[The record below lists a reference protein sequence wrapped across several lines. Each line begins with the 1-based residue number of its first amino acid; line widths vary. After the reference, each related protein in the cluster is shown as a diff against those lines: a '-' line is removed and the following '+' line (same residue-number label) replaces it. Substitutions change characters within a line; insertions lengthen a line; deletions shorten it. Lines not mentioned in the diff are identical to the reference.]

1 MSNPNCIFC
10 GSPSECF
17 KGRWDCPNCGRYL
30 LDHESS
36 EDLPAER
43 KFIENRYLLSGYIRE
58 MNDYNEVP
66 AISYSNY
73 RALLSHSIIPTRLL
87 QKIEKLIQFTY
98 RQTNSLYQMIPIPRN
113 PSIAYCHDGNE
124 LIDVISAAGDMGLLM
139 PNDKAMRAMGP
150 INRQLTIKGLEKAEE
165 LRRHNPITKQGF
177 VAMWFDDDMMKTF
190 EQHIAQAIEETGY
203 QPFIIPMKE
212 HNDDITDH
220 IIAEIRRSKF
230 VIADFTGHRGG
241 VYFEAGFAYGL
252 GLPVIW
258 SCREDWFNP
267 PGDASRKIHFDVDHY
282 NFIVWKDGED
292 LKQKLI
298 NRIRA
303 TVI

>member
-1 MSNPNCIFC
+1 MSNLNCIFC

-17 KGRWDCPNCGRYL
+17 KARWDCPNCGSYL

-58 MNDYNEVP
+58 MNGYNEVP
-66 AISYSNY
+66 AISYNNY
-73 RALLSHSIIPTRLL
+73 LALLSHSIIPTRLL
-87 QKIEKLIQFTY
+87 QKIEKLIQYTY
-98 RQTNSLYQMIPIPRN
+98 QQTSTLYQMVPIPRN
-113 PSIAYCHDGNE
+113 PSIAYCHDENE
-124 LIDVISAAGDMGLLM
+124 LMAVICAAGDMELLM
-139 PNDKAMRAMGP
+139 PNDKAMIGAGP

-165 LRRHNPITKQGF
+165 LRKYNPVTKQGF
-177 VAMWFDDDMMKTF
+177 VAMWFDDAMIKTF
-190 EQHIAQAIEETGY
+190 EEYIASGIQEAGY

-230 VIADFTGHRGG
+230 VVADFTGHRGG

-258 SCREDWFNP
+258 TCREDWFNP
-267 PGDASRKIHFDVDHY
+267 AGDAARKIHFDVDHY